1 MPYQPINVP
10 TNVVGRVHLEAFTNP
25 VWRQMIARHA
35 HRFLEAHLLV
45 RGSAVVV
52 LGNRRVDLPT
62 GSLVWIPPRT
72 EHLTLEAS
80 ETLERWCLCLRVA
93 AVRRILSRDEAAVV
107 LSRSGEI
114 QCVQLARVELRELGR
129 ILGDVA
135 AQVGNGPSVTNA
147 ALAYALARAHLAF
160 RRSTPS
166 DEPATLHPA
175 VARALSLMQGDGLFL
190 SRDELAALCRVSP
203 THLSRLFV
211 QEIGQSLRDVRN
223 RKRLARCQE
232 LLASGQCASLT
243 EAALEGGFGSY
254 SQFHRVFTRL
264 TGHSPSHREE
274 SR

>member
-1 MPYQPINVP
+1 MSYQPINVP
-10 TNVVGRVHLEAFTNP
+10 TNIVGRVHLEAFTNP
-25 VWRQMIARHA
+25 VWRQTIARHA
-35 HRFLEAHLLV
+35 HHFLEAHLLV
-45 RGSAVVV
+45 RGTAVVLV
-52 LGNRRVDLPT
+52 GNRRVDLPT
-62 GSLVWIPPRT
+62 GSLVWIPPRI

-80 ETLERWCLCLRVA
+80 DTLKRWCLCLRVGT
-93 AVRRILSRDEAAVV
+93 VRRILSRDEAALV

-114 QCVQLARVELRELGR
+114 QCVQLARVELRELAR
-129 ILGDVA
+129 VLEDVA
-135 AQVGNGPSVTNA
+135 AQLGNGRSVANA
-147 ALAYALARAHLAF
+147 GLAYALARAHLAL

-175 VARALSLMQGDGLFL
+175 VARALSLMQGDGLLL
-190 SRDELAALCRVSP
+190 SRDEIAARCRVSP

-211 QEIGQSLRDVRN
+211 QELGQSLRDVRN

-232 LLASGQCASLT
+232 LLASGQCSSLT

-264 TGHSPSHREE
+264 TGHSPSRLKE